1 MDDVTD
7 ISVMAQM
14 KMFAQFYDELCQ
26 LTKTGFLS
34 IKSPEEFTIC
44 KGKHYNQWHNLE
56 HW

>member
-14 KMFAQFYDELCQ
+14 IMFAQFYDELCQ
-26 LTKTGFLS
+26 LTKTGCLS

-44 KGKHYNQWHNLE
+44 KGKHYNQLHNLE
-56 HW
+56 H